1 MPGLRTAEAHWE
13 ARFRTDKAW
22 KKFRLGTKLNIGL
35 QAAAMD
41 SYMQRQ
47 TLKLEE
53 LRKQGKVMTS
63 QNLHGAD
70 GTEVSYLEQGD
81 SAMCVLGA
89 RGAHVHDVGRACS

>member
-1 MPGLRTAEAHWE
+1 
-13 ARFRTDKAW
+13 
-22 KKFRLGTKLNIGL
+22 
-35 QAAAMD
+35 
-41 SYMQRQ
+41 MQRQ

-81 SAMCVLGA
+81 SAMCVLGP
-89 RGAHVHDVGRACS
+89 RGAYGARRR